1 MQQFGQTFQGK
12 KCARCRQAIKSD
24 PAFADELWYHR
35 VCLEEGIRAL
45 QHAQA
50 LAARYGVG
58 AADSRPSWG
67 PGGPASARE
76 ARAGSQAARTG
87 TAKKGRA

>member
-12 KCARCRQAIKSD
+12 KCARCRQAIESD

-35 VCLEEGIRAL
+35 PCLEEGIRAL

-58 AADSRPSWG
+58 SAEARPLG
-67 PGGPASARE
+67 VPGGPASARE
-76 ARAGSQAARTG
+76 AREGPHAARTG
-87 TAKKGRA
+87 PAQKGRA